1 MLNFFENPC
10 LTPSYRLEL
19 IMDYVERRNTKN
31 SFSISKRG
39 NKLILKNKK
48 KSFKVS
54 SYISNQQLDNILGE
68 LNE

>member
-19 IMDYVERRNTKN
+19 IMNYIERRNAKN
-31 SFSISKRG
+31 NFSMYKRG

-48 KSFKVS
+48 KSFEIS
-54 SYISNQQLDNILGE
+54 SYISNQQLDNIIGD

>member
-19 IMDYVERRNTKN
+19 IMNYIERRNTKN
-31 SFSISKRG
+31 NFSMYKRG

-48 KSFKVS
+48 KSFEIS
-54 SYISNQQLDNILGE
+54 SYISNQQLDNIIGD

>member
-1 MLNFFENPC
+1 MLNFFENIC

-19 IMDYVERRNTKN
+19 IMNYVERRNKKN

-54 SYISNQQLDNILGE
+54 SYISNQQLDNIIGE
-68 LNE
+68 LND

>member
-1 MLNFFENPC
+1 MLNFFENIC

-19 IMDYVERRNTKN
+19 IMSYIERRNMKN
-31 SFSISKRG
+31 SFSVSKRG

-48 KSFKVS
+48 KSFEVS
-54 SYISNQQLDNILGE
+54 SYISNQQLDNIIGE